1 VSPNT
6 ELQPFERLGEAG
18 IAALVDRLYAVMADL
33 PEART
38 VWAMHPADLDEVKA
52 RLRGFLSGWL
62 GGPDHYTAFYG
73 EPRMRQRHRH
83 FPIDR
88 NARDAWMACMRIAL
102 ADTIEDPAL
111 RDALEHRFAT
121 MADHL
126 RNRVETT
133 NDGDR
138 MPCHCIPD

>member
-1 VSPNT
+1 MSPDT

-18 IAALVDRLYAVMADL
+18 IATLVDRLYAVMAEL
-33 PEART
+33 PEARAI
-38 VWAMHPADLDEVKA
+38 WAMHPADMDEVKA

-83 FPIDR
+83 FPIGR
-88 NARDAWMACMRIAL
+88 EERDAWMACLRIAL
-102 ADTIEDPAL
+102 ADTIEDAL
-111 RDALEHRFAT
+111 LREHLERRFAA

-126 RNRVETT
+126 RNRVETADDA
-133 NDGDR
+133 NR
-138 MPCHCIPD
+138 MSCHCTLA